1 MYGLSNSNFIP
12 QNLQIFL
19 GGTTYIQQERK
30 KGEKKTQQQKDTVDM
45 CCYGD
50 RNNFRG
56 KDPCQVGFDTK
67 ALLAHITMYSLEF
80 CVMARKSRYVYTKD
94 MNVGF

>member
-1 MYGLSNSNFIP
+1 MVCLTVILFPKTYRFS
-12 QNLQIFL
+12 L
-19 GGTTYIQQERK
+19 GGQHTSSRK
-30 KGEKKTQQQKDTVDM
+30 EKRGKKKKPQQQKDTVDM